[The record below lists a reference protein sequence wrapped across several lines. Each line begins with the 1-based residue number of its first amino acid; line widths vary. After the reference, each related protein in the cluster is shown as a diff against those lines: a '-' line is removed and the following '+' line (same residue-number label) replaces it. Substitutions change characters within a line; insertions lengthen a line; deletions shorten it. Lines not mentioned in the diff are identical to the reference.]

1 MNRILTVL
9 LMTFVLIAGAR
20 TPAFARHGG
29 TVKQPLTATGVDS
42 NASGQ
47 ATLSLKA
54 EDDGRFVLQVHKL
67 DPKATFQVIIGGVHV
82 GDLVTTGGGGG
93 KLRFRSRPRG
103 HDLALGFDPRGQTI
117 VIRNANGDDVLVV
130 DFPAN
135 QPGVPPANV
144 VCCIPDD
151 RGPECED
158 RTADE
163 CAAQGGTVA
172 AGATSCLPN
181 PCEGAPPVGG
191 DVVCCIP
198 DDSGPECEDRTQAEC
213 MAQGGTVV
221 QATSC
226 APNPCAAT
234 PPAQGDVVCCLP
246 DNGGDG
252 PAECEDRTAAA
263 CTAAGGTVSDATSC
277 TPDPC
282 NAAPPPDQDIACCV
296 PDDSGAECE
305 DRTPAA
311 CAAEGGTPA
320 ATTTCGPGACAASA
334 AAPPPYYGVGGTGGD
349 DGGHGGGGGGGGG
362 RGRGGS
368 DG

>member
-1 MNRILTVL
+1 MNRIFTVL
-9 LMTFVLIAGAR
+9 MAVALIAGAR
-20 TPAFARHGG
+20 TPASARHGG
-29 TVKQPLTATGVDS
+29 TVKQALTSTGVDS

-47 ATLSLKA
+47 ATLSLQA

-82 GDLVTTGGGGG
+82 GDIVTTGGGGG

-117 VIRNANGDDVLVV
+117 VIRNANGEDVLVV
-130 DFPAN
+130 DFPAS
-135 QPGVPPANV
+135 QPGVPGDV

-181 PCEGAPPVGG
+181 PCEGAPPVDQ

-198 DDSGPECEDRTQAEC
+198 DNSGPECEDRTQAEC

-226 APNPCAAT
+226 VPNPCAAT
-234 PPAQGDVVCCLP
+234 PPAQDVVCCLP

-252 PAECEDRTAAA
+252 LAECEDRTAAA
-263 CTAAGGTVSDATSC
+263 CTAAGGTVSNATSC
-277 TPDPC
+277 IPDPC
-282 NAAPPPDQDIACCV
+282 NAAPPPAQDIACCV
-296 PDDSGAECE
+296 PDNSGAECE
-305 DRTPAA
+305 DRT
-311 CAAEGGTPA
+311 
-320 ATTTCGPGACAASA
+320 
-334 AAPPPYYGVGGTGGD
+334 
-349 DGGHGGGGGGGGG
+349 
-362 RGRGGS
+362 R
-368 DG
+368 

>member
-1 MNRILTVL
+1 MNKFFTT
-9 LMTFVLIAGAR
+9 LMALALVAVTQTAVH
-20 TPAFARHGG
+20 ARHGG
-29 TVKQPLTATGVDS
+29 KVKQPLTSTGTDPDAS
-42 NASGQ
+42 GLTRLALKNASVGQ
-47 ATLSLKA
+47 FQV
-54 EDDGRFVLQVHKL
+54 RVHKL
-67 DPKATFQVIIGGVHV
+67 DRKATFQVIVGGVHV
-82 GDLVTTGGGGG
+82 ADLITNGGGGG
-93 KLRFRSRPRG
+93 KVRFRSRPRG
-103 HDLALGFDPRGQTI
+103 HDLALGFDPRGKTI
-117 VIRNANGDDVLVV
+117 VVRSATGDDVLVV
-130 DFPAN
+130 DFPEN
-135 QPGVPPANV
+135 QPGQPADV

-172 AGATSCLPN
+172 VGATSCLPN
-181 PCEGAPPVGG
+181 PCADAPPVGG
-191 DVVCCIP
+191 DIVCCIP

-226 APNPCAAT
+226 DPNPCAPA

-252 PAECEDRTAAA
+252 LAECEDRTAAA
-263 CTAAGGTVSDATSC
+263 CTVAGGTVSDATSC

-282 NAAPPPDQDIACCV
+282 NAVLPPPDQDIACCV
-296 PDDSGAECE
+296 PHDSGAECE
-305 DRTPAA
+305 DRTPDA

-320 ATTTCGPGACAASA
+320 ATGTCNPDPCGAAAASA
-334 AAPPPYYGVGGTGGD
+334 PYYGAGGE
-349 DGGHGGGGGGGGG
+349 DGGHGGSGRG
-362 RGRGGS
+362 RGRGGK